1 MQIIKI
7 NQKIIYVLITLISR
21 KMTLKIK
28 NLPTNKIAAPH
39 VFTAQLHQTLKE
51 ENYINPAQTFSEF
64 RIKTNMS

>member
-39 VFTAQLHQTLKE
+39 VFTA
-51 ENYINPAQTFSEF
+51 
-64 RIKTNMS
+64 